1 MAVNLGL
8 EDVVVAP
15 SSICDVNGKTGQLI
29 YRGYDIK
36 DLVEH
41 STFEEVVYLLWHEDL
56 PNKAQLSELNS
67 QLGSSR
73 ALPTQVTD
81 FIKGVPKAAPPMD
94 VLRTAVSMLGLY
106 DPDGRDNSLDASR
119 RKAMRLTAQIPTIV
133 ATIHRLREG
142 KELVAPDP
150 SLSQ

>member
-41 STFEEVVYLLWHEDL
+41 SSFEEVIYLLWHEDL
-56 PNKAQLSELNS
+56 PNRAQLDELKQ
-67 QLGSSR
+67 QLGASR
-73 ALPTQVTD
+73 VLPGPVTD
-81 FIKGVPKAAPPMD
+81 IIKSLPRESTPMD
-94 VLRTAVSMLGLY
+94 VLRSAVSLLGHY
-106 DPDGRDNSLDASR
+106 DPEMRTHPVKAPR
-119 RKAMRLTAQIPTIV
+119 RKGMRLTAQIPTIV
-133 ATIHRLREG
+133 ATIHRFREG
-142 KELVAPDP
+142 KEIVAPDP
-150 SLSQ
+150 SL